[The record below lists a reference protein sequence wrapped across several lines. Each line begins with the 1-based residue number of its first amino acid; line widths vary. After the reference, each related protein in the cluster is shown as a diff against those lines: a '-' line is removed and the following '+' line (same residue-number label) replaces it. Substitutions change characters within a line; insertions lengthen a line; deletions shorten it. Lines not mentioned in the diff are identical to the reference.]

1 MRRAAIAVVV
11 CVVGGYAFGGIEHL
25 PAGQADTLT
34 GSHRPVT
41 KARAVPRAS
50 SAGMKTVEYA
60 GYELSVPASWPV
72 YRLAEDPSQCVRYD
86 VHALYLGTPGPD
98 QYCPAG
104 LVGRTDTV
112 SISSPA
118 PGGRPAI
125 VGQRVALRGDPASAE
140 RLVQNA
146 AQREIGVAMPA
157 AFSAPAITATYGGD
171 PGVVERVLASI
182 HEVIPQS
189 VRHGPVQVPE
199 PTPAPAS
206 AEATRQPLGVQP
218 SPEDAGLQP
227 DSARSSEKAA
237 PRPSVK
243 ATPKPSLKPTTKPSA
258 TKPSATPAATASASA
273 EAVDPEPAGSAAPA
287 GPTGPAATEPMPGFD
302 TCTAP
307 SLRAM
312 RAWRTKFAATAIYIG
327 GEEMAC
333 DYGNLSAQW
342 IKAAEA
348 MGWSLLPTYVGP
360 QASCNTFSGEIN
372 PKQAAA
378 EGRAAAAGAVADA
391 EMFGLGK
398 GTPVYY
404 DMEAYNNSDAR
415 CVMGVLT
422 FLDAWTRQLNAD
434 GYVSGVYSSAD
445 SGIIDLDTIS
455 SVDRHS
461 LAEPQQLWFA
471 LWDDSNNLNGEPYLT
486 VPLWPPAH
494 RSKQYAGSERMKIRG
509 FALDV
514 DLDLVDSAVVR

>member
-1 MRRAAIAVVV
+1 
-11 CVVGGYAFGGIEHL
+11 
-25 PAGQADTLT
+25 
-34 GSHRPVT
+34 
-41 KARAVPRAS
+41 
-50 SAGMKTVEYA
+50 
-60 GYELSVPASWPV
+60 
-72 YRLAEDPSQCVRYD
+72 
-86 VHALYLGTPGPD
+86 
-98 QYCPAG
+98 
-104 LVGRTDTV
+104 
-112 SISSPA
+112 
-118 PGGRPAI
+118 
-125 VGQRVALRGDPASAE
+125 
-140 RLVQNA
+140 
-146 AQREIGVAMPA
+146 
-157 AFSAPAITATYGGD
+157 
-171 PGVVERVLASI
+171 
-182 HEVIPQS
+182 
-189 VRHGPVQVPE
+189 
-199 PTPAPAS
+199 
-206 AEATRQPLGVQP
+206 
-218 SPEDAGLQP
+218 
-227 DSARSSEKAA
+227 
-237 PRPSVK
+237 
-243 ATPKPSLKPTTKPSA
+243 
-258 TKPSATPAATASASA
+258 
-273 EAVDPEPAGSAAPA
+273 
-287 GPTGPAATEPMPGFD
+287 MPGFD

-307 SLRAM
+307 SLPVM

-378 EGRAAAAGAVADA
+378 EGRAAAANAVADA

-509 FALDV
+509 LALDV

>member
-11 CVVGGYAFGGIEHL
+11 CVVGGYAFGGIEHE
-25 PAGQADTLT
+25 PAGLADMLT
-34 GSHRPVT
+34 ASHRPAT
-41 KARAVPRAS
+41 RAKTVPRAAV
-50 SAGMKTVEYA
+50 AGTKTVEYA

-98 QYCPAG
+98 QNCPAG
-104 LVGRTDTV
+104 LVGRTETV
-112 SISSPA
+112 SIGSPA
-118 PGGRPAI
+118 PGRRPAI
-125 VGQRVALRGDPASAE
+125 VGQRVALRGDPANAE
-140 RLVQNA
+140 RLVQNVG
-146 AQREIGVAMPA
+146 QREIGVAMPA
-157 AFSAPAITATYGGD
+157 AASAAPITATYGAD

-189 VRHGPVQVPE
+189 AR
-199 PTPAPAS
+199 PAPAQVPAPTSTAAS
-206 AEATRQPLGVQP
+206 ASASAQPTRRPLAVQP
-218 SPEDAGLQP
+218 SPEDAGLRP
-227 DSARSSEKAA
+227 DSALRPGSA
-237 PRPSVK
+237 RPSAK
-243 ATPKPSLKPTTKPSA
+243 ATPKPSG
-258 TKPSATPAATASASA
+258 TPAATASAAA
-273 EAVDPEPAGSAAPA
+273 EAVDPAPVPPAASP
-287 GPTGPAATEPMPGFD
+287 GPAATEPMPGFD

-312 RAWRTKFAATAIYIG
+312 RAWRAKFAATAIYIG

-333 DYGNLSAQW
+333 DYGNLSTEW

-360 QASCNTFSGEIN
+360 QASCNAFSGEID
-372 PKQAAA
+372 PKDAAA
-378 EGRAAAAGAVADA
+378 EGRAAAVDAVADA

-404 DMEAYNNSDAR
+404 DMEAYDNSDAR

-494 RSKQYAGSERMKIRG
+494 RSKQYAGSERVKIHG

>member
-1 MRRAAIAVVV
+1 
-11 CVVGGYAFGGIEHL
+11 
-25 PAGQADTLT
+25 
-34 GSHRPVT
+34 
-41 KARAVPRAS
+41 
-50 SAGMKTVEYA
+50 
-60 GYELSVPASWPV
+60 
-72 YRLAEDPSQCVRYD
+72 
-86 VHALYLGTPGPD
+86 
-98 QYCPAG
+98 
-104 LVGRTDTV
+104 
-112 SISSPA
+112 
-118 PGGRPAI
+118 
-125 VGQRVALRGDPASAE
+125 
-140 RLVQNA
+140 
-146 AQREIGVAMPA
+146 
-157 AFSAPAITATYGGD
+157 
-171 PGVVERVLASI
+171 
-182 HEVIPQS
+182 
-189 VRHGPVQVPE
+189 
-199 PTPAPAS
+199 
-206 AEATRQPLGVQP
+206 
-218 SPEDAGLQP
+218 
-227 DSARSSEKAA
+227 
-237 PRPSVK
+237 
-243 ATPKPSLKPTTKPSA
+243 
-258 TKPSATPAATASASA
+258 
-273 EAVDPEPAGSAAPA
+273 
-287 GPTGPAATEPMPGFD
+287 MPGFD

-307 SLRAM
+307 SLPVM

-378 EGRAAAAGAVADA
+378 EGRAAAANAVADA

-494 RSKQYAGSERMKIRG
+494 RSKQYAGSERVKIHG